1 MGIWPGAGKGADALI
16 QFKAGENFQS
26 VLPEKGKALL
36 SCGAVGMGERPP
48 GRAQQQVSLCG
59 GNGGNAL
66 AVLCVLMEDDAAGF
80 FRPLVQ
86 HQKIRTVT
94 EKAHT
99 GGKEHFLHPVRSNTG
114 AVYHAAA
121 KNLLIFAY
129 EKIAAVAFFNVDK
142 LAAKERLTAVG
153 SGVFPCGNAKLPWVH
168 GAGAGS
174 VKGKADV
181 WREHRLHLK
190 CLSCA
195 DKLKPGH
202 FVFPARIKFFA

>member
-1 MGIWPGAGKGADALI
+1 MGK
-16 QFKAGENFQS
+16 
-26 VLPEKGKALL
+26 
-36 SCGAVGMGERPP
+36 RPP
-48 GRAQQQVSLCG
+48 GWAQQQISLGC
-59 GNGGNAL
+59 GNGGYAL

-80 FRPLVQ
+80 FRPPVQ

-94 EKAHT
+94 EKAHA
-99 GGKEHFLHPVRSNTG
+99 GGKEHFLHPVRGDTG
-114 AVYHAAA
+114 AVYHAATE
-121 KNLLIFAY
+121 NLLIFAY
-129 EKIAAVAFFNVDK
+129 EKIAAVEFFNVEDCCFK
-142 LAAKERLTAVG
+142 YGLTAVG
-153 SGVFPCGNAKLPWVH
+153 GGVFPCGNAKLPWVH